1 MTAAQTRTGEL
12 CSDSGTASGGRP
24 RGAEL
29 HLMERGGGAEE
40 GTGRGE
46 VGRVGAKQEDD
57 RGAQGTEMNRLRNDS
72 SGDSLPV
79 FAGLEPSQAYA
90 SE

>member
-1 MTAAQTRTGEL
+1 M
-12 CSDSGTASGGRP
+12 GG
-24 RGAEL
+24 
-29 HLMERGGGAEE
+29 
-40 GTGRGE
+40 
-46 VGRVGAKQEDD
+46 KQEDD

>member
-40 GTGRGE
+40 GTGRGRGGE
-46 VGRVGAKQEDD
+46 GGGQTGR
-57 RGAQGTEMNRLRNDS
+57 
-72 SGDSLPV
+72 
-79 FAGLEPSQAYA
+79 
-90 SE
+90 